1 MAYVSQENKAELA
14 PAIKKVLNKY
24 GMKGSISIRHHS
36 TLVVTLQSGAI
47 QFEHSHGDGYTQ
59 VNVYHIESHY
69 EGHAKAFLLELL
81 AAMKGPSYFNNDD
94 AMTDYFHRSHYTD
107 INIGKWNKPY
117 FLQDLHKPKK
127 AKVAKT
133 ASKKL
138 VKASK
143 TTSFNGWT
151 PEVIQGS
158 KGKPMTYVKFVEGMN
173 EKTTISDGDT
183 AEDLARMNNKEL
195 DKVVDRLVDSYPT
208 LAELLMSRIGFAMLD
223 KDGL

>member
-1 MAYVSQENKAELA
+1 MAYVSQDDKAKLA

-47 QFEHSHGDGYTQ
+47 QFDHSHGDGYTQ
-59 VNVYHIESHY
+59 VNVYHIDSHY
-69 EGHAKAFLLELL
+69 EGHAKSFLLELL
-81 AAMKGPSYFNNDD
+81 AAMKGPDYFNNDD

-127 AKVAKT
+127 AKVAKK
-133 ASKKL
+133 ASKTV

-158 KGKPMTYVKFVEGMN
+158 KGIKLPESF
-173 EKTTISDGDT
+173 TIADKDT
-183 AEDLARMNNKEL
+183 AEDLARMNDKEL

-208 LAELLMSRIGFAMLD
+208 LAELLMSRIGYAMLD
-223 KDGL
+223 KDGI

>member
-1 MAYVSQENKAELA
+1 MAYVSQDDKAKLA

-127 AKVAKT
+127 AKVAKK
-133 ASKKL
+133 ASKTV

-158 KGKPMTYVKFVEGMN
+158 KSIKVPESF
-173 EKTTISDGDT
+173 TIVDKDT
-183 AEDLARMNNKEL
+183 AEDLARMNDKEL
-195 DKVVDRLVDSYPT
+195 DKVVDRLVNSYPT
-208 LAELLMSRIGFAMLD
+208 LAELLMSRIGYAMLD
-223 KDGL
+223 KDGI

>member
-1 MAYVSQENKAELA
+1 MAYVSQDDKAKLA
-14 PAIKKVLNKY
+14 PQIKKVLSKY
-24 GMKGSISIRHHS
+24 GMKGSISIRHHMS
-36 TLVVTLQSGAI
+36 LVVTLQSGAI
-47 QFEHSHGDGYTQ
+47 DFKDYSHGDGYIQ
-59 VNVYHIESHY
+59 VNTYHIATQY
-69 EGHAKAFLLELL
+69 QGKAKAFLTELL
-81 AAMKGPSYFNNDD
+81 AAMKGPDYFNEDD

-107 INIGKWNKPY
+107 INVGKWNKPY

-133 ASKKL
+133 ASKKPI
-138 VKASK
+138 KASK

-158 KGKPMTYVKFVEGMN
+158 KSIKLPIN
-173 EKTTISDGDT
+173 STITDGDT

>member
-1 MAYVSQENKAELA
+1 MAYVSQKDKAKLA
-14 PAIKKVLNKY
+14 PEIKKVLSKY

-47 QFEHSHGDGYTQ
+47 QFDHSHGDGYTQ
-59 VNVYHIESHY
+59 VNVYHIDSHY

-81 AAMKGPSYFNNDD
+81 AAMKGPDYFNNDD

-127 AKVAKT
+127 AKVAKK
-133 ASKKL
+133 ASKTV

-151 PEVIQGS
+151 PKVIQGS
-158 KGKPMTYVKFVEGMN
+158 KSIKVPESF
-173 EKTTISDGDT
+173 TITDGDT

-195 DKVVDRLVDSYPT
+195 DKVIDRLVDSYPT
-208 LAELLMSRIGFAMLD
+208 LAETLMSRIGYAMLD
-223 KDGL
+223 KEGI